1 MLLLGTKSITI
12 DGIQVFPDH
21 ADPNQFWYLPGPVSL
36 ARDPQTRE
44 ARLLLLEY
52 RPAAVAAGAH
62 GGGFLMFTVNLEPD
76 PHLEERLLA
85 RVAALSPG
93 EPKLSA
99 VEFDDGTVQC
109 VALNVQG
116 GSGTPAPAG
125 TFQAVETIFGSSVPS
140 LYGDNAAA
148 FDLTLS
154 EGGVTILHDALQH
167 GTTPVGVIYN
177 LKFTGMRPAL
187 DVKITTNYKRIFDQ
201 FSASLSGRYYFLQ
214 ATIEAGFE
222 KLRQDG
228 VIKIEVTNFTGQP
241 DYDQKAQWALDF
253 FRDKLIAD
261 WFEPTLLPGQ
271 FAGGGADT
279 LQGLDTAVRGNSIRP
294 PAPVAPQPPSRPP
307 APPAS
312 GGPPKLP
319 GMASAPTAGTGQSQ
333 AAPGTPPAPPARPG
347 TPPAPPARP
356 GATPPTAGSG
366 SPPKS
371 TAPPPV
377 AAAGLK
383 YNPTSPQNAQV
394 PLGNVSNTAPAAV
407 ALKLKYIHQDEDKE
421 VTLEYHMSEAVQRTY
436 APQGFI
442 GLLASDL
449 DMTSDRHFRPID
461 LDNPFFRQFTV
472 AVQAPIDYTR
482 LGLTSATVAL
492 DYGDP
497 VGDPTHLKHTDFEF
511 DPTTKTEQSWAV
523 HMDDRLDTSYS
534 CGVEYHFNPGS
545 DWHAQRSD
553 YRLATSVTEDR
564 TPYLNPYNDFV
575 FQEVSVF
582 PNRID
587 ADVVASTD
595 VLLSY
600 TGPSGWQQQTTLTV
614 LPGSGRQYWRLRL
627 EDPSPT
633 QNPDARRERLSPE
646 YQYHFEH
653 HLVNN
658 TLIRTE
664 PVTTTATSI
673 LVDDPFAGALDLTL
687 VPVYDPSQIA
697 EAFADIHYEDPP
709 NRYVRDLRETF
720 TGTALAPVSRHISLR
735 DPTKN
740 SFTVRLTFVGKNG
753 SLMQLAPETRSDT
766 LVPIM
771 PKPAG

>member
-1 MLLLGTKSITI
+1 MLLLGTKSITV

-21 ADPNQFWYLPGPVSL
+21 ADANQFWYLPGPVSL
-36 ARDPQTRE
+36 ARDAYTRE
-44 ARLLLLEY
+44 AQFLLLEY
-52 RPAAVAAGAH
+52 RPAAVTAGAH
-62 GGGFLMFTVNLEPD
+62 GGGFLMFTVNLQPD
-76 PHLEERLLA
+76 PHLEQRLLA
-85 RVAALSPG
+85 RVAALCPG

-116 GSGTPAPAG
+116 SGGTSAPPG
-125 TFQAVETIFGSSVPS
+125 TFQAVETILGASVPS

-154 EGGVTILHDALQH
+154 EEGATILQDALQH

-187 DVKITTNYKRIFDQ
+187 DVKITANYKKIFDQ

-222 KLRQDG
+222 KLRQNG
-228 VIKIEVTNFTGQP
+228 VINIEVTNFTGQA

-253 FRDKLIAD
+253 FRDRLIAD

-294 PAPVAPQPPSRPP
+294 TAPT
-307 APPAS
+307 
-312 GGPPKLP
+312 PPKPLGTP
-319 GMASAPTAGTGQSQ
+319 AARTATPAPTAGTGQGQ
-333 AAPGTPPAPPARPG
+333 AASAKAAAAPPQPG
-347 TPPAPPARP
+347 
-356 GATPPTAGSG
+356 GTPPTAGTG

-371 TAPPPV
+371 TAAPPV
-377 AAAGLK
+377 AGAGLK

-394 PLGNVSNTAPAAV
+394 PLGNLSNTTPAAV

-449 DMTSDRHFRPID
+449 DMTSDRHFRQID
-461 LDNPFFRQFTV
+461 LDDPFFRQFTV

-482 LGLTSATVAL
+482 LALTSATVAL

-497 VGDPTHLKHTDFEF
+497 TGDPTHLKHTDFEF
-511 DPTTKTEQSWAV
+511 DPARRAEQSWTV
-523 HMDDRLDTSYS
+523 SMDDRLDTTYSY
-534 CGVEYHFNPGS
+534 GVEYHFDPGS
-545 DWHAQRSD
+545 PWHAERSD
-553 YRLATSVTEDR
+553 YRLAARIIEDR
-564 TPYLNPYNDFV
+564 TPYLNPYEDFI

-587 ADVVASTD
+587 ADVIASTD

-614 LPGSGRQYWRLRL
+614 QPGSDRQYWRLRL
-627 EDPSPT
+627 EDPSPP
-633 QNPDARRERLSPE
+633 QNPDARRERLRPQ

-653 HLVNN
+653 HLVNG

-673 LVDDPFAGALDLTL
+673 PVDDPFAGALDLTL
-687 VPVYDPSQIA
+687 VPMYDPSQIA
-697 EAFADIHYEDPP
+697 EAFADIHYEDLP
-709 NRYVRDLRETF
+709 NHYVRDLRETF
-720 TGTALAPVSRHISLR
+720 TGTSLAPVSRHISLR

-740 SFTVRLTFVGKNG
+740 SFTIRQTFVGKNG
-753 SLMQLAPETRSDT
+753 SLTQLAPETRTDT

-771 PKPAG
+771 PKALG